1 METKYKYAPQNT
13 KKFIDTKNRTI
24 IHYISTK
31 TEDRYGE
38 IMNPKGCDAEEFLK
52 NPVVFFAHRSNELPI
67 GKCEQLQIKENGI
80 IAKTKFY
87 DSEFAND
94 IFKMNAE
101 GFLNSWS
108 IGFTM
113 MEPPEIRE
121 GKVYINKWK
130 LLEYSSVPIPA
141 NPECNNLNFIKM
153 KSTKEKRSLK
163 IENIKNKIRQIK
175 KQQKNKKV

>member
-1 METKYKYAPQNT
+1 METKYKSTPQNT
-13 KKFIDTKNRTI
+13 KKYIDTKNRTI

-31 TEDRYGE
+31 TEDRNGE

-67 GKCEQLQIKENGI
+67 GKCELLEIKETGI

-87 DSEFAND
+87 DSEFARE
-94 IFKMNAE
+94 IFKMNTE

-108 IGFTM
+108 IGFTIT
-113 MEPPEIRE
+113 EPPEIRE

-141 NPECNNLNFIKM
+141 NPECNNLILKGLFLNKKM
-153 KSTKEKRSLK
+153 NDLK
-163 IENIKNKIRQIK
+163 VLKIKNKLEQLK
-175 KQQKNKKV
+175 FKVN